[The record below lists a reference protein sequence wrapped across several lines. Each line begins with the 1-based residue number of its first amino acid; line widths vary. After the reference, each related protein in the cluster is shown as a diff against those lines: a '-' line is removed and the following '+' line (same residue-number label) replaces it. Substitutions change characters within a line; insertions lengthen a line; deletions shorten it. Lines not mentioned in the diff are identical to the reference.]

1 MDIKGINWLGVRTE
15 RFDEMVRFYADTLGL
30 PKAWEDEGFA
40 AFKLPNGDTI
50 EVFSAATPDKQHFDT
65 GPVAGF
71 QVDDIE
77 QARHELEA
85 AGIEFIG
92 PIEGGRSRWSHF
104 RGPDGNVY
112 ELSQPA
118 P

>member
-1 MDIKGINWLGVRTE
+1 MNVKGISWLGVRTLA
-15 RFDEMVRFYADTLGL
+15 FDEMVTFYGHTLGL
-30 PKAWEDEGFA
+30 PRVGDDAGFA
-40 AFKLPNGDTI
+40 AFKLPDGTII
-50 EVFSAATPDKQHFDT
+50 EVFATGSPGSEHFTT

-77 QARHELEA
+77 EARRELEA

-92 PIEGGRSRWSHF
+92 DIEGQRSRWSHF

-118 P
+118 R